1 MGYNAEMVAFKK
13 KELEEIQKYVPE
25 YTYDDM
31 FIEYLSINMYTASKN
46 NSAEN
51 DVDIT
56 ANWIYSPNKDVF
68 SDFFT
73 SKNIEFNNGD
83 SVVINEDIYNDFYVW
98 IKNILSSLTLLDVTN
113 RKGEKAYF
121 DTLINTY
128 KSMRDKP
135 IDFETEFVVFQ
146 HDW

>member
-1 MGYNAEMVAFKK
+1 MGYDAEMVAFKK
-13 KELEEIQKYVPE
+13 KELEEIQKYIPE

-31 FIEYLSINMYTASKN
+31 FVEYLSINMYTTSEK

-51 DVDIT
+51 DVNIT

-68 SDFFT
+68 SDFFA
-73 SKNIEFNNGD
+73 SKNIKFNNGD
-83 SVVINEDIYNDFYVW
+83 SIVIDEEIYNDFYVW
-98 IKNILSSLTLLDVTN
+98 IKSVLSSLTLLDIAN
-113 RKGEKAYF
+113 REEEVYF

-128 KSMRDKP
+128 KNMRDKP
-135 IDFETEFVVFQ
+135 IDFKTEFVVFQ